1 MQTIPNTE
9 WIARFEAY
17 LRRRFPGRSTTKHY
31 VSDVNIFARQHEG
44 PFAAVTVQ
52 DIDAFV
58 DAQHKQG
65 LSAATVKRRVATLKT
80 FFDFLAEEQQDEEH
94 PNPVSMRRHAGRQ
107 PRHLPRDLSDEQVR
121 RVLESV
127 RDTRDMAMISLM
139 LYAGLRVGEVVA
151 LRLEDIT
158 VPQDSQE
165 LVRLRV
171 RGKGEKERMVY
182 LEQAGY
188 GPVQQYL
195 EEQPLMEVGSRV
207 FRNRR
212 GVPITVAGVQSRV
225 SYYGQQCGVPV
236 TCHRLRHTY
245 ARWMAESEMPV
256 LALSRLL
263 GHASVQTTQVYI
275 DSADPQVR
283 RSYEAAMEQASRTA
297 EHSTTINE
305 LLTAVDMRGSATV
318 VRETTSIFDREDWMP
333 EWPTWLRE
341 GCLGWV
347 QRQWYQWKPSHRR
360 STAGT
365 RLRELRIFWRWQL
378 AHRPYHSWS
387 DLSRSDID
395 AFVDAQ
401 LERNLAPKTI
411 KRYLATLYQ
420 VLQYLAEEGQL
431 TEVPSRPRLKLPD
444 PLPRHLK
451 PAEVLALEQYVE
463 LQETTTQGKNWLDIA
478 IYYLLAH
485 SGLRTCEALDLQVKD
500 LELGSRRVCVRQGKG
515 RKDRIVY
522 TTQRAARAL
531 RQYLQTVPHTAND
544 LVLSQKGRPLSDNT
558 LRSRIK
564 RFCRAAGVT
573 NVSPRRL
580 RHTYATLLLNNG
592 VSLDGLRRL
601 MGHDNLAT
609 TLIYAR
615 LADTTLERQYR
626 SAMERVTYDPVHS
639 V

>member
-1 MQTIPNTE
+1 MKTIPNAE
-9 WIARFEAY
+9 WIARFDAY
-17 LRRRFPGRSTTKHY
+17 LQRRFPNRSTAKHY
-31 VSDVNIFARQHEG
+31 VSDMNVFARQHEG
-44 PFAAVTVQ
+44 PFAAMTVQ

-58 DAQHKQG
+58 DRQHEQE

-80 FFDFLAEEQQDEEH
+80 FFDFLAEEEQDEDR

-107 PRHLPRDLSDEQVR
+107 PKHLPRDLSDDQVQQL
-121 RVLESV
+121 LESV
-127 RDTRDMAMISLM
+127 NDSRDMAMISLM
-139 LYAGLRVGEVVA
+139 LYAGLRVGEVVG
-151 LRLEDIT
+151 LCLEDIT

-182 LEQAGY
+182 LDQAGY
-188 GPVQQYL
+188 RSVQQYL
-195 EEQPLMEVGSRV
+195 EEQPLIEAGSRV

-212 GVPITVAGVQSRV
+212 GKPITVAGVQNRISE
-225 SYYGQQCGVPV
+225 YGQQSGVPV
-236 TCHRLRHTY
+236 TCHRLRHTF

-263 GHASVQTTQVYI
+263 GHASIQTTQIYI

-283 RSYEAAMEQASRTA
+283 RSYEAAMGQS
-297 EHSTTINE
+297 STSTETITVHE
-305 LLTAVDMRGSATV
+305 SLPAIDVRGAATV
-318 VRETTSIFDREDWMP
+318 IREVPATLEAEDWMP
-333 EWPTWLRE
+333 EWPAWLRE

-347 QRQWYQWKPSHRR
+347 QRQWYQWKPTQRR

-365 RLRELRIFWRWQL
+365 RLRELRIFWRWQFTQ
-378 AHRPYHSWS
+378 RSYHSWS
-387 DLSRSDID
+387 DLSRADID

-401 LERNLAPKTI
+401 LARGLLSKTI
-411 KRYLATLYQ
+411 KRHLATLYQ
-420 VLQYLAEEGQL
+420 VLQYLVDQGQL
-431 TEVPSRPRLKLPD
+431 TEIPSRPRLTLPD

-463 LQETTTQGKNWLDIA
+463 LQETTMQDTNWLDIA
-478 IYYLLAH
+478 LYYLLTH

-500 LELGSRRVCVRQGKG
+500 LDLPARRIRVRQGKG
-515 RKDRIVY
+515 NKDRIVY
-522 TTQRAARAL
+522 TTRRAARAL
-531 RQYLQTVPHTAND
+531 HRYLQTVPHAADD
-544 LVLSQKGRPLSDNT
+544 LVLSLKDRPLSDSA
-558 LRSRIK
+558 LRSRLA
-564 RFCRAAGVT
+564 RFCQAAGVE

-601 MGHDNLAT
+601 MGHDNLDT

-615 LADTTLERQYR
+615 IADTTLERQYR
-626 SAMERVTYDPVHS
+626 SAIEHIPNDPDHS